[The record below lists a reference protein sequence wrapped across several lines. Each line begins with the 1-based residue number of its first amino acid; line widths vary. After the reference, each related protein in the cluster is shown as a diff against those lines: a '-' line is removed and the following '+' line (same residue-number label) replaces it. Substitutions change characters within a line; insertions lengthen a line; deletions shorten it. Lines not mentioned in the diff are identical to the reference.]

1 MMPPEMMDDDD
12 DDDDGGDDDDDDE
25 EKSMTVFTI
34 WCTTRK
40 DAPNETMR
48 RRTSLCGRTSTLI
61 LFAIFGYTEARFLA
75 DDSPPPAP
83 PPPARPPI
91 PPPRRQ
97 SRDGR

>member
-1 MMPPEMMDDDD
+1 MDEEEKEEDDDDDDDEEEDEEDD
-12 DDDDGGDDDDDDE
+12 DDDDGGDNDAEE

-61 LFAIFGYTEARFLA
+61 RGGCRRTI
-75 DDSPPPAP
+75 S
-83 PPPARPPI
+83 
-91 PPPRRQ
+91 PRR
-97 SRDGR
+97 RHTRR

>member
-12 DDDDGGDDDDDDE
+12 DDEDDEDVGGDDDDDDD

-61 LFAIFGYTEARFLA
+61 LFAMWIHRSTIPRRRL
-75 DDSPPPAP
+75 PPPRPAPARAPAYP
-83 PPPARPPI
+83 PPPAAI
-91 PPPRRQ
+91 
-97 SRDGR
+97 